1 MSFSPAHWLRRF
13 VHSRRNAMSVSALV
27 AVLAGTV
34 GLTSAHA
41 AAGTVP
47 AAARDAAPKTAPA
60 NAASGAEQAVQS
72 PALAVQAAAAPAP
85 APAPPAPPVDPY
97 VAATSAQ
104 LEPTGLYG
112 AQEHFTPTSEEWSNA
127 KVIVQVARQ
136 RGLSPYAA
144 VIAVATAMQES
155 SLRNL
160 TTAVDADSL
169 GLFQQRPSMGW
180 GTAAQLTDPAYAAG
194 AFLSALTRNAPDY
207 DHLQLWQAAQDA
219 QRSGYPTQYAR
230 WEDQAARMVH
240 QVATA
245 N

>member
-1 MSFSPAHWLRRF
+1 MPFSPARSLSRL
-13 VHSRRNAMSVSALV
+13 VPSRRDSVAVSALV

-41 AAGTVP
+41 ATGSAVPTTSRTRAVTGRDSARSSAAP
-47 AAARDAAPKTAPA
+47 AA
-60 NAASGAEQAVQS
+60 QS
-72 PALAVQAAAAPAP
+72 PAQVVQAAAPAP
-85 APAPPAPPVDPY
+85 PPPAPPADPY

-112 AQEHFTPTSEEWSNA
+112 AQEHFTPSDEEWSNTR
-127 KVIVQVARQ
+127 VIVQVARQ

-160 TTAVDADSL
+160 KVAVDADSL

-194 AFLSALTRNAPDY
+194 AFLSALTRNAPDF
-207 DHLQLWQAAQDA
+207 DHLALWEAAQEA

-240 QVATA
+240 EVATA
-245 N
+245 D